1 MSRLPLMD
9 GILPLMDGAKER
21 GVMAKQFLEQQG
33 LLVQSR
39 LRQTLMSQLQA
50 LRERGLLGRF
60 LYPLMRVL
68 VYLVYQALV
77 VLVHLR
83 LRVRQLLVLR
93 ELQVQEHLGQL
104 RSRLTQALRSLAWQ
118 VQARWDQLRLQA
130 RRQSLSQAWQE
141 QQGLE
146 ASPRSQVTRFQLLR
160 RLKWSELLE
169 RLRLM
174 AMRMFHLQ
182 VWKRPAQRAALM
194 FGGLSMIAKQRIG
207 QELMTARRRIGQL
220 LTIVKHQIG
229 KR

>member
-77 VLVHLR
+77 LLVHLR

-93 ELQVQEHLGQL
+93 ELQAREHLGQL

-118 VQARWDQLRLQA
+118 AQARWDQLRLQA

-146 ASPRSQVTRFQLLR
+146 ASPRSQVTLSQFLQQ
-160 RLKWSELLE
+160 KWSDLLE

-174 AMRMFHLQ
+174 EMRMFRLQ
-182 VWKRPAQRAALM
+182 VWKRPVQRVALM

-207 QELMTARRRIGQL
+207 QELMTVRRRIGQL

>member
-1 MSRLPLMD
+1 MSKLPLMD

-21 GVMAKQFLEQQG
+21 GVMAKQYLEQQG

-77 VLVHLR
+77 LLVHLR

-93 ELQVQEHLGQL
+93 ELQAREHLGQL

-118 VQARWDQLRLQA
+118 AQARWDQLRLQA

-146 ASPRSQVTRFQLLR
+146 ASPRSQVTRLKFLHQ
-160 RLKWSELLE
+160 KWSELLE

-174 AMRMFHLQ
+174 EMRMFRLQ
-182 VWKRPAQRAALM
+182 VWKRPVQRVALM

-207 QELMTARRRIGQL
+207 QELMTVRRRIGQL

>member
-1 MSRLPLMD
+1 MSRLSLMD

-21 GVMAKQFLEQQG
+21 GVMAKQFLGQQG

-77 VLVHLR
+77 LLVHLR

-93 ELQVQEHLGQL
+93 ELQAREHLGQL

-118 VQARWDQLRLQA
+118 AQARWDQLRLQA

-146 ASPRSQVTRFQLLR
+146 ASPRSQVTLSQFLHQKCLDNLA
-160 RLKWSELLE
+160 

-174 AMRMFHLQ
+174 VTQTWFRQA
-182 VWKRPAQRAALM
+182 WKRPVQRVALM

-207 QELMTARRRIGQL
+207 QELMTVRRRIGQL

>member
-39 LRQTLMSQLQA
+39 LRQMLMSQLQA
-50 LRERGLLGRF
+50 LRERGISGRF

-77 VLVHLR
+77 LLVHLR
-83 LRVRQLLVLR
+83 LRLRQLLVLR
-93 ELQVQEHLGQL
+93 ELQAREHLGQL
-104 RSRLTQALRSLAWQ
+104 RSRLTQALRSLAYQ
-118 VQARWDQLRLQA
+118 AQARWDHLRLQA

-146 ASPRSQVTRFQLLR
+146 ASPRSQVIRLR
-160 RLKWSELLE
+160 LTLRQKWSDLLE

-174 AMRMFHLQ
+174 VMQMFRPQ
-182 VWKRPAQRAALM
+182 AWKRPVQRVALM

>member
-93 ELQVQEHLGQL
+93 ELQVREHLGQL

-146 ASPRSQVTRFQLLR
+146 ASPRSQVTRSQFLQQ
-160 RLKWSELLE
+160 KWSDLLE

-174 AMRMFHLQ
+174 EMRMFRLQ
-182 VWKRPAQRAALM
+182 VSKRPVQRVALM

>member
-1 MSRLPLMD
+1 MGLMSRVPLMD

-68 VYLVYQALV
+68 VYLGYQALV
-77 VLVHLR
+77 LLDQLRSQVKQMLVPRVLLARER
-83 LRVRQLLVLR
+83 LA
-93 ELQVQEHLGQL
+93 QL

-118 VQARWDQLRLQA
+118 AQARWDHLRLQA

-160 RLKWSELLE
+160 RLKWSDLLE

-174 AMRMFHLQ
+174 EMRMFRLQ
-182 VWKRPAQRAALM
+182 VWKRPVQRVALM
-194 FGGLSMIAKQRIG
+194 FGGLSMIAKHQVG
-207 QELMTARRRIGQL
+207 QKLMT
-220 LTIVKHQIG
+220 VKHLIG